1 MTTTPSNRPQL
12 VYLVFGKETYHQ
24 EAVFSI
30 ASALARLRETP
41 DAELDIQVFSDNP
54 EPYRLLPVRVR
65 TLDEATRKSWSGPY
79 GYHFRIKHM
88 AMLRVLEET
97 EQAIL
102 IDTDTFFHCSPMEL
116 FKRVTPGTLLCN
128 EFYCAYGTD
137 KKMTLYTALSAR
149 LNEQGLADDQMMTLN
164 SGVIGLNRQDIGIME
179 RSIQLMD
186 ELFPFAQGAYTLEEF
201 CLSLAAYRTCNI
213 SECPD
218 LIHHYWGRKM
228 LFRAKIKAWLCKH
241 GAAPLSREALDD
253 ACRVNGRLPRPPRG
267 QRMRNKFMTLTLPK
281 QQRQFFREL
290 LYGCYEHANEFD
302 QACGTA
308 WWERARESLEKRLK
322 QPLTNEQ
329 LTRWF
334 DSVTVRLLLGKRRES
349 IRHHLLKVR
358 PPV

>member
-1 MTTTPSNRPQL
+1 MTTMPASRPQL
-12 VYLVFGKETYHQ
+12 VYLVFGTETYHQ

-41 DAELDIQVFSDNP
+41 GAELDIQVFTDNP
-54 EPYRLLPVRVR
+54 EPYRLLPVRIR
-65 TLDEATRKSWSGPY
+65 PLDEATRKRWSEPH
-79 GYHFRIKHM
+79 GYHFRIKHVVM
-88 AMLRVLEET
+88 RTVLEEA

-116 FKRVTPGTLLCN
+116 FKRVEPGTLLCN
-128 EFYCAYGTD
+128 VIYGAYGVD
-137 KKMTLYTALSAR
+137 KKMTLYTALSA
-149 LNEQGLADDQMMTLN
+149 LLKEKGLADDQMMTLN
-164 SGVIGLNRQDIGIME
+164 SGVIGLNRQDISLMD

-201 CLSLAAYRTCNI
+201 CLSVAAYRTWNVR
-213 SECPD
+213 ECPD
-218 LIHHYWGRKM
+218 LIHHYWGRKV
-228 LFRAKIKAWLCKH
+228 LFRAKVKAWLRKH

-253 ACRVNGRLPRPPRG
+253 ACLVNGRLPRPPRG
-267 QRMRNKFMTLTLPK
+267 HRMRNKLMTLTLPK

-308 WWERARESLEKRLK
+308 WWERSRESLEKRLK

-329 LTRWF
+329 LTQWF
-334 DSVTVRLLLGKRRES
+334 GSVTVRLLLGKRRET
-349 IRHHLLKVR
+349 IHQHLLQQSPR
-358 PPV
+358 